1 MSIKAV
7 TVDDIMSFNPCSEYT
22 REKVE
27 VLRKSV
33 CGRRKKITA
42 LDVLKLAD
50 IPYKDKCWLVLRPE
64 LMEDTDLHAIGL
76 YAAEKIALPIWLK
89 YYPDDNRPAEAIRIK
104 KLWLKGKATDV
115 ELAAAIDAARDAA
128 WAAAEDAARDAAW
141 AAARAAARDAAWA
154 AAIDAARAAAWDAA
168 RAAAWDA
175 AIDAARDAAWEK
187 IIKKIKLLLEARDVS

>member
-7 TVDDIMSFNPCSEYT
+7 TVDDIMSFGPCKEYT

-27 VLRKSV
+27 AL

-42 LDVLKLAD
+42 LDVLKED
-50 IPYKDKCWLVLRPE
+50 IHNVDKGWLILRPE

-76 YAAEKIALPIWLK
+76 YAASKIALPIWLK

-115 ELAAAIDAARDAA
+115 ELAAARAAARDAA

-141 AAARAAARDAAWA
+141 AAARDAAWAAARAARAAARAAAWA
-154 AAIDAARAAAWDAA
+154 AAIDAARAAAW
-168 RAAAWDA
+168 
-175 AIDAARDAAWEK
+175 DAAWEK